1 MLIVFVFSSISGKHF
16 AREELTSRSNGDKL
30 CCHSIFMRCHRSDT
44 CILWGAPIHFHQKV
58 PDEDSSDHV
67 YIEFNGG

>member
-1 MLIVFVFSSISGKHF
+1 MLIVFFSSISGKYF
-16 AREELTSRSNGDKL
+16 AREELTRSNGGKL
-30 CCHSIFMRCHRSDT
+30 CCHSIFMHCHRSDT

-67 YIEFNGG
+67 YIEFNGD